1 MLTMKDFLLRP
12 SFESTQEA
20 QEWEKLQKT
29 VQHSKQFNTD
39 FDHIVLHKDLFG
51 TFFSYY
57 LLEIRLRIIQIL
69 SEFTKIEWREPKPDN
84 EPDQFSGFG
93 APQPIKKQPQEE
105 KELHIP
111 EYGILVRGYK
121 EKLPLDCC
129 GQQFKTLN
137 MLRMHYHAEHE
148 KHYLFEA
155 NTCEMKASILKMCI
169 FRHELDEFVRS
180 GISCNGALSFYLL
193 KILRKIIPVIRY

>member
-1 MLTMKDFLLRP
+1 MLTMKDFFLRP

-29 VQHSKQFNTD
+29 VQHTKQFNAD

-51 TFFSYY
+51 TFFYYY
-57 LLEIRLRIIQIL
+57 LQEIRLRIIQIL
-69 SEFTKIEWREPKPDN
+69 SEFTKVEWREAKPLH
-84 EPDQFSGFG
+84 EPDPFGGFG
-93 APQPIKKQPQEE
+93 APAKKKESQEV
-105 KELHIP
+105 KEIHIP
-111 EYGILVRGYK
+111 EYGILVKGYK

-155 NTCEMKASILKMCI
+155 NTCEMKASILKMCVY
-169 FRHELDEFVRS
+169 RHELDEFVRS
-180 GISCNGALSFYLL
+180 GIKCNSSLGFYLL
-193 KILRKIIPVIRY
+193 KILRKIIPIIRY

>member
-1 MLTMKDFLLRP
+1 MFYIL
-12 SFESTQEA
+12 Q
-20 QEWEKLQKT
+20 LQKT

-155 NTCEMKASILKMCI
+155 NTCEVSSGSILK
-169 FRHELDEFVRS
+169 DT
-180 GISCNGALSFYLL
+180 
-193 KILRKIIPVIRY
+193 